1 MVLKP
6 GVVVAKCNFVDR
18 KGVENFVNLVQ
29 NATEIRRQARYL
41 WDAVVDL
48 QDQVAT
54 LASLLEA
61 FEPIPEDAVAW
72 VYRPGMEPERVN
84 LVDYAKEVL
93 ACAD

>member
-1 MVLKP
+1 ME
-6 GVVVAKCNFVDR
+6 NFVD
-18 KGVENFVNLVQ
+18 LMQ
-29 NATEIRRQARYL
+29 NATEIRKQARYL

-54 LASLLEA
+54 LASLIEA

-84 LVDYAKEVL
+84 LVDYAREVVERG
-93 ACAD
+93 AARE

>member
-1 MVLKP
+1 MEK
-6 GVVVAKCNFVDR
+6 
-18 KGVENFVNLVQ
+18 FVNLVQ
-29 NATEIRRQARYL
+29 NATEIRKQARYL

-72 VYRPGMEPERVN
+72 VYRPGQEPERVN
-84 LVDYAKEVL
+84 LVEYAREVVERGVPRE
-93 ACAD
+93 